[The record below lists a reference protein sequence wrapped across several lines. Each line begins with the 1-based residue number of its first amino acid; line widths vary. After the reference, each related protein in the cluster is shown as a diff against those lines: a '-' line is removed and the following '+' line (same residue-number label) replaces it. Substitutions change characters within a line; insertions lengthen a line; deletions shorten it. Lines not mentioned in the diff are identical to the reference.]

1 MTINKKFIRQY
12 IKEQTVLPKIDLALS
27 ISEQRSRNIL
37 ATNDWYKDLYI
48 DPNVDIVNSHPQV
61 TQQVR
66 EELYDFLQ
74 LLQDNDVNTILQIGL
89 GHWGSTHFILSLLL
103 EHVTTVEYDN
113 EFVERYWPELD
124 VDVERI
130 IQGDSTIVHAAIN
143 ETYDAL
149 FIDGNHSYEYV
160 KKDFENYRHKVKPG
174 GIIAFHDV
182 NFEGDRYGSPQVLRE
197 TGLDWTFIS
206 YSKEVGI
213 AYRIND

>member
-66 EELYDFLQ
+66 EELCDFLQ
-74 LLQDNDVNTILQIGL
+74 LLEDNNVKTILQIGL

-103 EHVTTVEYDN
+103 DHVTTVEYDN
-113 EFVERYWPELD
+113 EFVERF
-124 VDVERI
+124 
-130 IQGDSTIVHAAIN
+130 
-143 ETYDAL
+143 YD
-149 FIDGNHSYEYV
+149 YV
-160 KKDFENYRHKVKPG
+160 NY
-174 GIIAFHDV
+174 
-182 NFEGDRYGSPQVLRE
+182 
-197 TGLDWTFIS
+197 
-206 YSKEVGI
+206 
-213 AYRIND
+213 

>member
-1 MTINKKFIRQY
+1 MINKNFIRQY
-12 IKEQTVLPKIDLALS
+12 IAEQSVLPKIDLALS

-48 DPNVDIVNSHPQV
+48 DPNVD
-61 TQQVR
+61 
-66 EELYDFLQ
+66 
-74 LLQDNDVNTILQIGL
+74 DVKRMLQIGL
-89 GHWGSTHFILSLLL
+89 GHWASTHFILSLLL

-113 EFVERYWPELD
+113 QFVERYSPELD
-124 VDVERI
+124 PDFERI
-130 IQGDSTIVHAAIN
+130 IQGDSTVVHADID
-143 ETYDAL
+143 ETFDAL

-160 KKDFENYRHKVKPG
+160 KKDYENYRDKVKPG

-206 YSKEVGI
+206 HSAEVGI
-213 AYRIND
+213 AYRIKE

>member
-1 MTINKKFIRQY
+1 MINKNFIRQY
-12 IKEQTVLPKIDLALS
+12 IAEQSVLPKIDLALS

-48 DPNVDIVNSHPQV
+48 DPNVDIINSHPQV

-66 EELYDFLQ
+66 EELVEFLQ
-74 LLQDNDVNTILQIGL
+74 LLQDNDVKRMLQIGL
-89 GHWGSTHFILSLLL
+89 GHWASTHFILSLLL
-103 EHVTTVEYDN
+103 EHITTVEYDN
-113 EFVERYWPELD
+113 QFVERYSPELD
-124 VDVERI
+124 PDFERI
-130 IQGDSTIVHAAIN
+130 IQGDSTVVHADID
-143 ETYDAL
+143 ETFDAL

-160 KKDFENYRHKVKPG
+160 KKDYENYRDKVKSG

-206 YSKEVGI
+206 HSAEVGI
-213 AYRIND
+213 AYRIKE